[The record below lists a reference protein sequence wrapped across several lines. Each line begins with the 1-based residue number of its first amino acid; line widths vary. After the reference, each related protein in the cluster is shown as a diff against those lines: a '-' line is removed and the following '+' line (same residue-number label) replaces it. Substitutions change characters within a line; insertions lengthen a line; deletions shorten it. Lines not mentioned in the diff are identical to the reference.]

1 MISGDDIDAFAES
14 SGEAIA
20 QAVEFARRKDKNI
33 PPDRWATTRQMY
45 LVADGIKAL
54 MQISA
59 WQTEALARVIEATT
73 GGPDGHEAD

>member
-73 GGPDGHEAD
+73 GEVNGESGI

>member
-1 MISGDDIDAFAES
+1 MISGDDIDAFRENSA
-14 SGEAIA
+14 EAIA
-20 QAVEFARRKDKNI
+20 TAIEFARRKDKNI
-33 PPDRWATTRQMY
+33 PSDRWATTRQMY

-73 GGPDGHEAD
+73 GEVNGESGI